1 MTADDPKRSAGR
13 ARNQPPAALRVA
25 QPLANYGRLEKL
37 GLHVA
42 GRAAGGAAAAGV
54 AAEIKFNKAPVPF
67 SPAGPE
73 GRVSEVQPPNFSPE
87 QREEISAFFRAEGY
101 AVIVGALSPGEV
113 AHLNGFFSRTQADPR
128 WQRAWGL
135 GDLREEYHTNQG
147 LIYSQPLLD
156 HPELDR
162 YLQHPSNYPVVCE
175 LLGGE
180 DKPRFAEFNIRE
192 TPEGAGQRAMPLHVD
207 ANDPGHAKREPY
219 GSPDFLCCIHYLT
232 DVDETTPAFTV
243 VPRSTRYLSPK
254 LAYETIPDYCE
265 QPLFGPAG
273 TWCVVS
279 AYTEA
284 SCLRWA

>member
-1 MTADDPKRSAGR
+1 MGADDRKRSASR

-25 QPLANYGRLEKL
+25 QPRAKYGRLEKL

-42 GRAAGGAAAAGV
+42 GGAGGGAARV
-54 AAEIKFNKAPVPF
+54 AEIKFNKAPVPF

-73 GRVSEVQPPNFSPE
+73 GRVSEVQPPKFSPE

-101 AVIVGALSPGEV
+101 AVIVGALSPDEV
-113 AHLNGFFSRTQADPR
+113 DHLNGFCSRTQADPR

-135 GDLREEYHTNQG
+135 GDLREEYHNNQG

-162 YLQHPSNYPVVCE
+162 YLQHPSSYPVVCE

-207 ANDPGHAKREPY
+207 ANDPGREVRTLFIIDCVTQLSLTKTCASAHA
-219 GSPDFLCCIHYLT
+219 
-232 DVDETTPAFTV
+232 
-243 VPRSTRYLSPK
+243 
-254 LAYETIPDYCE
+254 
-265 QPLFGPAG
+265 
-273 TWCVVS
+273 
-279 AYTEA
+279 
-284 SCLRWA
+284 